1 VLTWLFGST
10 GLILANCVNMAI
22 RIWCSILFIN
32 DFFYIT
38 PFNPVKDSIP
48 SKWLNIIFIIIW
60 IVTALS
66 EVPAFYYHRNLLV
79 LFCLCR
85 FISAIDRAGCGG

>member
-1 VLTWLFGST
+1 VLYLMASFVLTWLFGST

-22 RIWCSILFIN
+22 RIFYSVLFIN
-32 DFFYIT
+32 DFFSIT

-48 SKWLNIIFIIIW
+48 SKWLNFIFVIIW

-66 EVPAFYYHRNLLV
+66 EVPAFL
-79 LFCLCR
+79 
-85 FISAIDRAGCGG
+85 